1 MLYIYSGQ
9 NEAGMSLCYIYIY
22 SGQNEAGMSLYGSD
36 EAARRF
42 AMFFS

>member
-22 SGQNEAGMSLYGSD
+22 IVDRM
-36 EAARRF
+36 RRE
-42 AMFFS
+42 